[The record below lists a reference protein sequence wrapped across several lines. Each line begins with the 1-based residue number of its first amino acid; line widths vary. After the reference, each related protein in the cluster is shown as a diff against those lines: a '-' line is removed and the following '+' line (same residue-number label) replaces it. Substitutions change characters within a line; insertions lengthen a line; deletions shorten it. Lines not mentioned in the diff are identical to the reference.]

1 MHLRLI
7 RSPKNKYPLKG
18 ILIKGNSP
26 AEWLCEMEA
35 MHIKPEYCD
44 AYALP
49 NKDNRGLFA
58 CLLVFNKEMT
68 IADIRKNARV
78 QSIADKIFISEHTDI
93 YPELTTYDIQKEF
106 AVFPYFFHPETGL
119 TELNETINW
128 LYCLSAPT
136 LHDAEILIPEDSH
149 PVPHKITAYKA
160 VINPESWMSAITD
173 AQTEEE
179 WYKKL
184 PFNMK
189 KLLEGNQKEMERYM
203 AYLSKNPEMALKHAI
218 PLDIMGTSRG
228 KQMAKFIF
236 KDDNWFNRLL
246 DKLFTVKSSGK
257 ATKTA
262 NNRNTKEPGNYKWMP
277 LFIILLVVVA
287 FAIAMMRSCN
297 VSPAALNPPVV
308 ITEVAILKYAL
319 MLTGMFALVILFVY
333 VFSAIKERSTIPS
346 GNSPKTGTATIPN
359 IINWDQLD
367 LKDKKE
373 KTSFS
378 FAPELSLLSRII
390 LIFVLCVSL
399 SYLFLPLSVYA
410 GWTNWFTLFAMGTML
425 YCTYKLLKTNE
436 TLLSSDSKKEETDE
450 HKAAVYNLLIYFL
463 KAAVILSYLFT
474 KGFFP
479 FLGSLIGGIVL
490 LLATTFII
498 IFLFN
503 KKTDA
508 DGAGSNGG
516 VVTLRN
522 DIFDRITQQYEKLA
536 QNYIDKKDFSRA
548 AYIYLKLLKSPQR
561 AADTL
566 YDGKQYLNAAH
577 VYQHICKNKRRA
589 AESFEAAKVYTAAIE
604 IYQELNEPEKIG
616 DLYMLMK
623 KKDQALPYY
632 QKVITGYTAKDQ
644 YIKAS
649 LIYRKKLQD
658 NTNAQ
663 QLLLRGW
670 LKDKDAV
677 NCINN
682 YFSEIKEPDALI
694 QEIQNIYNNH
704 TPHHQKGKLLEA
716 LKHEYNK
723 HPDMEQPTR
732 EIAYAIIAELMV
744 KNRAI
749 LKELTAFTKD
759 DKQVLTDIMQYNLYN
774 AV

>member
-1 MHLRLI
+1 MHLKLI
-7 RSPKNKYPLKG
+7 RSPQNKYPLKG
-18 ILIKGNSP
+18 IFIKGNSP

-35 MHIKPEYCD
+35 MQIKPEYCD

-49 NKDNRGLFA
+49 NKDNQGLFA
-58 CLLVFNKEMT
+58 CLLVFKKEMT

-78 QSIADKIFISEHTDI
+78 QSKADKIFIPEYTDI
-93 YPELTTYDIQKEF
+93 YPELTNYDLQKEF

-119 TELNETINW
+119 IELNETINW
-128 LYCLSAPT
+128 LYYLSAPI
-136 LHDAEILIPEDSH
+136 LKDAEILIPEDSH

-160 VINPESWMSAITD
+160 VINPESWISAITD

-297 VSPAALNPPVV
+297 VTPAALSPPAA
-308 ITEVAILKYAL
+308 ITEISVIKFAL
-319 MLTGMFALVILFVY
+319 MLTGVFALVILFVY
-333 VFSAIKERSTIPS
+333 IFSAIKERSTLENS
-346 GNSPKTGTATIPN
+346 NSPNERTATIPN
-359 IINWDQLD
+359 IISWEQLD
-367 LKDKKE
+367 LADKKE
-373 KTSFS
+373 RTSFS

-410 GWTNWFTLFAMGTML
+410 GWTNWFTLFALGTML
-425 YCTYKLLKTNE
+425 YCTYKLLKTDD

-463 KAAVILSYLFT
+463 KATVILSYLFT

-503 KKTDA
+503 KKTNGDI
-508 DGAGSNGG
+508 AGSNGG
-516 VVTLRN
+516 VVILRN
-522 DIFDRITQQYEKLA
+522 DIFDKITQQYEKLA
-536 QNYIDKKDFSRA
+536 QSYIEKKDFSRA

-589 AESFEAAKVYTAAIE
+589 AESFEAAKVYSTAIDLYKE
-604 IYQELNEPEKIG
+604 MNEDEKVG
-616 DLYMLMK
+616 DLYMLMNERSK
-623 KKDQALPYY
+623 AEPFY
-632 QKVITGYTAKDQ
+632 QNVITKYTSKEQ
-644 YIKAS
+644 FVKAS
-649 LIYRKKLQD
+649 LIYKQKLQD
-658 NTNAQ
+658 PHMAQ

-670 LKDKDAV
+670 QQDKDAL

-682 YFSEIKEPDALI
+682 YFSNI
-694 QEIQNIYNNH
+694 QDLDLLKQSIQQIYTNH
-704 TPHHQKGKLLEA
+704 TPTHLKAKFLDA
-716 LKHEYNK
+716 LKHEHDK
-723 HPDMEQPTR
+723 HVELEEPTK
-732 EIAYAIIAELMV
+732 EIAYQIIAELM
-744 KNRAI
+744 KNKPSI
-749 LKELTAFTKD
+749 LKDLVHFTKN
-759 DKQVLTDIMQYNLYN
+759 DKQVLSDIMQYRLYN
-774 AV
+774 KF